1 MRDGDDTKS
10 DVRGDHGEI
19 AVRQVD
25 DLHDTEH
32 QRQAAREQ
40 RVQATEHDALKYCI
54 DPGHARTPKY
64 ASSIWPPVSE
74 AGGPASVIRPSSRQ
88 CTCDATAS
96 AWLTSCSTTRIV
108 TPDAASFGSSA

>member
-1 MRDGDDTKS
+1 MRDGDDADG
-10 DVRGDHGEI
+10 DVGGHHGKI
-19 AVRQVD
+19 AMGQVD
-25 DLHDTEH
+25 DFHDAEH

-40 RVQATEHDALKYCI
+40 RVEAAEHDSLNYCI

-64 ASSIWPPVSE
+64 ASSICPPVSE

-96 AWLTSCSTTRIV
+96 AWLTSCSTSRIV